1 MIKFCSSSII
11 VSGVSVWSTVDISL
25 LAKVTFSI
33 VYIGKTSRHN

>member
-25 LAKVTFSI
+25 LAKVTFSSTI
-33 VYIGKTSRHN
+33 HRENFTT